1 MRKIVWLANRIS
13 FFLHFK
19 MTAKKVNGDIKTT
32 VLAIPIQKLLENPD
46 QNLNHDPNHHNGHD
60 TADDFPCIH

>member
-1 MRKIVWLANRIS
+1 
-13 FFLHFK
+13 
-19 MTAKKVNGDIKTT
+19 MTAKKVNGDVKTT
-32 VLAIPIQKLLENPD
+32 VLATPIQKLLENPD